1 MTIHEHASSTLV
13 DQNEF
18 VLGMPGEHG
27 FYVPANLTEQI
38 AAQHSAIAAN
48 SRMVTVDRE
57 ATDIQPV
64 SPEESVDLARLGV
77 DKAFEES
84 SVGEQQTPQPE
95 TLAQNFARAV
105 EEIKQPFIDR
115 EPYSAEDAD
124 HERPLTHYTKAGN
137 IFQILRFGIQS
148 NNFKNRVNALR
159 SNDPELDAVAQ
170 QMSGLRIK
178 QGGSYQGGDSISLDK
193 YKASPHIPPGNVS
206 VLIKP
211 NIRTYG
217 AKPEQR
223 DTNSGYGHGIV
234 VKDIEGDFKVG
245 NPTAY
250 KTELLAANIVPP
262 NDIRAILVPE
272 RTSIL
277 RGITDASRENA
288 ILYAQTKHQNP
299 QTAKEDLLANCRL
312 LASLSASPE
321 LEKEIEQLGSQV
333 DSMQAN
339 EVARSINAFQMQLL
353 QEFVGKDIE
362 LTEEALRTAIQE
374 RFNIEFLTSKQ

>member
-1 MTIHEHASSTLV
+1 MTIQEHVSPAPV
-13 DQNEF
+13 DYNEF

-38 AAQHSAIAAN
+38 AAQHSAIAAD
-48 SRMVTVDRE
+48 SRPVTIDRE
-57 ATDIQPV
+57 ATDTQTV
-64 SPEESVDLARLGV
+64 SSEESVDLARQEV
-77 DKAFEES
+77 DKAFGDT
-84 SVGEQQTPQPE
+84 SVGEKQTPQTE
-95 TLAQNFARAV
+95 TVAQNFASAL
-105 EEIKQPFIDR
+105 EEIKQPFIGR
-115 EPYSAEDAD
+115 EPYSAKDAD
-124 HERPLTHYTKAGN
+124 HEGPLTHYTKAGN

-159 SNDPELDAVAQ
+159 PNDPTLDTVAP

-178 QGGSYQGGDSISLDK
+178 QGGSYQGVDSISLDQ

-206 VLIKP
+206 VLIRP

-223 DTNSGYGHGIV
+223 DTGSGYGHGIV
-234 VKDIEGDFKVG
+234 VKDIEAEFKVG

-262 NDIRAILVPE
+262 SDIRAILIPE

-277 RGITDASRENA
+277 RGITDATRANA

-299 QTAKEDLLANCRL
+299 QTDKEDLLANCRL
-312 LASLSASPE
+312 LASLSDSPE
-321 LEKEIEQLGSQV
+321 LEKEIERLGSRV

-339 EVARSINAFQMQLL
+339 EIARYINAFQMQLL
-353 QEFVGKDIE
+353 QEFVGKDID